1 MCAVVWIFEGSGC
14 RGAEMIGIASAK
26 RICITVL
33 DKDKCEMKEK
43 GISRLLP
50 TCHEKA
56 AETPRNYG
64 NRCQE
69 RSLPVLTLRYHID
82 QLFTSSSQLLR

>member
-1 MCAVVWIFEGSGC
+1 MFEGSGY
-14 RGAEMIGIASAK
+14 RGAKMIGIASAK

-33 DKDKCEMKEK
+33 DKDNCEMKEK

-50 TCHEKA
+50 TCHEIA

-69 RSLPVLTLRYHID
+69 RNLPVLTLRYHID
-82 QLFTSSSQLLR
+82 EPFTSSSQLLR